1 MKKWNWLCPDLV
13 LGLEDS
19 KKVVIVGI
27 PGVGKTSLVTKIAEL
42 IKQKNKTVSV
52 HSYGTIMFEE
62 AKKMGIKN
70 RDELRTLPIEKQ
82 KELQKIAAETI
93 SNLSDDVIFID
104 THAFISTKAGFYPGL
119 PNYVIQII
127 QPTNF
132 IAISASPD
140 EIHNRRMKDG
150 TRERDPISIEDIKKE
165 LAVQDAMLSSCSVF
179 SGSPMKVIF
188 NHEGKIE
195 EAAVNV
201 IDAIG
206 L

>member
-1 MKKWNWLCPDLV
+1 M
-13 LGLEDS
+13 LGLVDN

>member
-1 MKKWNWLCPDLV
+1 M

-104 THAFISTKAGFYPGL
+104 THAFISTSAGFYPGL

-140 EIHNRRMKDG
+140 EIHDRRMKDG

>member
-1 MKKWNWLCPDLV
+1 
-13 LGLEDS
+13 LEES

-188 NHEGKIE
+188 NHKGKIE

>member
-1 MKKWNWLCPDLV
+1 M

-132 IAISASPD
+132 IAITASPD

-188 NHEGKIE
+188 NHKGKIE

>member
-1 MKKWNWLCPDLV
+1 V

-27 PGVGKTSLVTKIAEL
+27 PGVGKTSLITKIAEL

-52 HSYGTIMFEE
+52 HSYGTVMFEE

-70 RDELRTLPIEKQ
+70 RDELRMLPIVKQ
-82 KELQKIAAETI
+82 KQLQKMAAEML

-132 IAISASPD
+132 IAITASPD
-140 EIHNRRMKDG
+140 EIHNRRMKDE
-150 TRERDPISIEDIKKE
+150 TRDRDPISIEDIKKE
-165 LAVQDAMLSSCSVF
+165 LAVQDAMLSSCSVL

>member
-1 MKKWNWLCPDLV
+1 M
-13 LGLEDS
+13 LGLEDN

-27 PGVGKTSLVTKIAEL
+27 PGVGKTSLITKIAEL

-52 HSYGTIMFEE
+52 HSYGTVMLEE

-70 RDELRTLPIEKQ
+70 RDELRMLPIVKQ
-82 KELQKIAAETI
+82 KQLQKIAAEML

-132 IAISASPD
+132 IAITASPN
-140 EIHNRRMKDG
+140 EIHNRRMKDE
-150 TRERDPISIEDIKKE
+150 TRDRDPVSIEDIKKE
-165 LAVQDAMLSSCSVF
+165 LAVQDAMLSSCSVL